1 MIMLWWILCAGLLAF
16 WTKGGP
22 LVIPSVLLL
31 TLLSGVLSI
40 SITLNASPDADGRTI
55 KA

>member
-1 MIMLWWILCAGLLAF
+1 MLWWILCAGLLAF

-22 LVIPSVLLL
+22 LVIPSVVVL

-40 SITLNASPDADGRTI
+40 SITLNASPDAEDKTT